1 MSQLGTPGALPDSM
15 SEKGQSF
22 VDHWQSLR
30 EGSQLPTSEAF
41 LDNAEPALQPF
52 ISLND
57 VDPQTGKNKV
67 ALFGTALVELWKI
80 DLTGR
85 EVHEFLTSDQA
96 ERLSTDLSYCA
107 RTPCGIWEIS
117 SLRTTNGRVIC
128 WEMVTLPLK
137 QNAKGISR
145 IARYHNILDRPQSGE
160 LIENIL
166 HFHKKEWLDTGSGV
180 PDEAPRLKNS

>member
-1 MSQLGTPGALPDSM
+1 MSELGTPGALPDSM

-30 EGSQLPTSEAF
+30 DGSELPTSEAF
-41 LDNAEPALQPF
+41 LDNADPALQPL

-57 VDPQTGKNKV
+57 VDPKAGTNKV
-67 ALFGTALVELWKI
+67 ALFGTALVDLWKV

-85 EVHEFLTSDQA
+85 EVQQFLAPDQA
-96 ERLSTDLSYCA
+96 ERLTTDLFHC
-107 RTPCGIWEIS
+107 TLKPCGIWEIS
-117 SLRTTNGRVIC
+117 SLRTTSGRVIC

-145 IARYHNILDRPQSGE
+145 IARYYNILDRPQSGE
-160 LIENIL
+160 LIEDIL
-166 HFHKKEWLDTGSGV
+166 HFYKKEWLDTGSGV
-180 PDEAPRLKNS
+180 PDEAPRLKAS